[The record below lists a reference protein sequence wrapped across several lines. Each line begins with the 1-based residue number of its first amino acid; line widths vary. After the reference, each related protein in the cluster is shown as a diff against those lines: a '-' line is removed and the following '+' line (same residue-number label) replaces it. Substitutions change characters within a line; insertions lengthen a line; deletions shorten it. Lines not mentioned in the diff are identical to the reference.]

1 MVQSRRVP
9 VCRSHRHDASYIQ
22 ERGKDSL
29 LKLNS
34 RLMPGATLALATL
47 LITGC
52 SAQQPAPEGGA
63 PSLCRQDA
71 AAALTG
77 KNRISDADARQ
88 ATGASIVRQIQPGQ
102 GVTMDYRRE
111 RVTIETDPNTGKIV
125 RASCG

>member
-1 MVQSRRVP
+1 
-9 VCRSHRHDASYIQ
+9 
-22 ERGKDSL
+22 
-29 LKLNS
+29 LNFNPQ
-34 RLMPGATLALATL
+34 LMPGSAVALAVV
-47 LITGC
+47 LIAGC
-52 SAQQPAPEGGA
+52 GTQQPAPDAGA

-77 KNRISDADARQ
+77 KNRIADADARQ